1 MTGYSR
7 GVIWFNRLVL
17 IGASVVMSM
26 IALRNLRDPIG
37 ANLPLDITLD
47 SPTAVTIVR
56 VGFGGF
62 PLGFAAALF
71 GCLISTRR
79 LLTGLFF
86 ILAIVGA
93 ATVARVQG
101 LVLDGA
107 TPYNVGL
114 LRPEI
119 AMLTL
124 SLVGIVLELRRR
136 RGERVSARAI
146 VVQQPISQ
154 PSLSR

>member
-7 GVIWFNRLVL
+7 RVLCFNRLVL
-17 IGASVVMSM
+17 VGASFVMSM
-26 IALRNLRDPIG
+26 IAFRNLRDPIG
-37 ANLPLDITLD
+37 ANLPLGITLD
-47 SPTAVTIVR
+47 SPTAVTIIR

-107 TPYNVGL
+107 TPYNLGL

-146 VVQQPISQ
+146 VFQQP
-154 PSLSR
+154 

>member
-17 IGASVVMSM
+17 AAATLIMTM

-37 ANLPLDITLD
+37 ASLPLDITLG
-47 SPTAVTIVR
+47 SPSAVTIIR

-62 PLGFAAALF
+62 PLGFAIALF
-71 GCLISTRR
+71 GCVIATDR
-79 LLTGLFF
+79 LLTGLALL
-86 ILAIVGA
+86 LAVVSA

-107 TPYNVGL
+107 TPYNLGL

-119 AMLTL
+119 ALVML
-124 SLVGIVLELRRR
+124 SLVGIILELRRR
-136 RGERVSARAI
+136 RGERDRRRA
-146 VVQQPISQ
+146 PILQ
-154 PSLSR
+154 PSQSR